1 MTAIEH
7 EPDLSVTI
15 GEAPGDRDQA
25 LAHASG
31 PEGFLVGS
39 RVAWG
44 SVGAASLLSKRGTM
58 ENVISVNQPDPRSG
72 EWLELIEVMLI
83 DVMPVEVMPVEVVGI
98 SVVASTIL
106 RREIAAPISVA
117 LGLRMRAGC

>member
-31 PEGFLVGS
+31 PEGFLAGS
-39 RVAWG
+39 RVARR
-44 SVGAASLLSKRGTM
+44 SVGSASLLSKRGTM

-72 EWLELIEVMLI
+72 EWLELIEVMPI
-83 DVMPVEVMPVEVVGI
+83 EVMPVEVVGI
-98 SVVASTIL
+98 RVVAPTIL

>member
-44 SVGAASLLSKRGTM
+44 SVGSASLLSKRGTM

>member
-1 MTAIEH
+1 
-7 EPDLSVTI
+7 
-15 GEAPGDRDQA
+15 
-25 LAHASG
+25 
-31 PEGFLVGS
+31 
-39 RVAWG
+39 
-44 SVGAASLLSKRGTM
+44 M

-98 SVVASTIL
+98 SVVASTTL
-106 RREIAAPISVA
+106 RREIVAPISVA

>member
-44 SVGAASLLSKRGTM
+44 SVGSASLLSKRGTM

-98 SVVASTIL
+98 SVVASTTL
-106 RREIAAPISVA
+106 RREIVAPISVA

>member
-25 LAHASG
+25 LAHACG
-31 PEGFLVGS
+31 PEGFLTGS
-39 RVAWG
+39 RVAWR
-44 SVGAASLLSKRGTM
+44 SVGSASLLSKRGTM

-72 EWLELIEVMLI
+72 EGLELIEVMLI
-83 DVMPVEVMPVEVVGI
+83 EVIGI
-98 SVVASTIL
+98 SVVARTFL
-106 RREIAAPISVA
+106 RREIAGPISVA